1 MNKQENK
8 HNFILIKKK
17 NAKTK
22 VAFYRETDQ
31 NFMKHKV

>member
-8 HNFILIKKK
+8 HNFILIKK

-31 NFMKHKV
+31 NFMKHTV

>member
-17 NAKTK
+17 MQKQK
-22 VAFYRETDQ
+22 LPFIEKLFRIL
-31 NFMKHKV
+31 